1 MRHKRIVRNVVVVVL
16 ALVAAHTVAVACP
29 TCFGAPDS
37 PQTEGLKWAIL
48 SLLGIT
54 GTVLAGMSA
63 FFFYLRK
70 KTDEFNQRF
79 SDKLN

>member
-1 MRHKRIVRNVVVVVL
+1 MRIVRNVVVVAL
-16 ALVAAHTVAVACP
+16 AVVVAHSVAAACP
-29 TCFGAPDS
+29 SCFGAPDS
-37 PQTEGLKWAIL
+37 PQTEGIKWAIL

-70 KTDEFNQRF
+70 KTDEFNHRF